1 MKSSGKF
8 KKSVLVIPTCASLP
22 KESSLFKKVIADST
36 VEEAIDTLISCGYRN
51 ILADDKAEIVTLK
64 KTSNEKEVFLLVNA
78 GEKFAGKVLLNT
90 EKAVDHITIY
100 NPIDDS
106 KKTVDIIDKKVALE
120 IEKHK
125 CIVLIVEA

>member
-1 MKSSGKF
+1 M
-8 KKSVLVIPTCASLP
+8 
-22 KESSLFKKVIADST
+22 
-36 VEEAIDTLISCGYRN
+36 
-51 ILADDKAEIVTLK
+51 TLK